1 MIKRSALVAALVLL
15 PVTGAMAACPP
26 GTRSVQETNNRIV
39 CIQQELAEDTA
50 VRANERQFKDLQ
62 SDFRQNQLQQRFKE
76 LPRFEPPPRFGE

>member
-1 MIKRSALVAALVLL
+1 VLL